1 MILREKEKKREVHKE
16 RENGNRREERERKQR
31 NGDFS
36 EKKIGK
42 RRPSPKDIG
51 ESHKRR
57 KLGILRRPK
66 TTKEG
71 KCIKGK
77 RRVRKIRQI
86 EKPREKKQM
95 AREGREKGR

>member
-42 RRPSPKDIG
+42 RRPSKRDWRKPLKKEIG
-51 ESHKRR
+51 
-57 KLGILRRPK
+57 K
-66 TTKEG
+66 TKETLNNKEG

-77 RRVRKIRQI
+77 R
-86 EKPREKKQM
+86 EKNQ
-95 AREGREKGR
+95 AD